1 MKIAVP
7 YEDGKVFQ
15 HFGRAREIKL
25 YTVENG
31 AVTAAHLVTNEA
43 EGHGAVTRLLKELGV
58 NIVICGNIGGC
69 AQKAVR
75 ESGMELYAGVI
86 ARADDAVNAF
96 LSNNLAYD
104 PEVGC
109 HEFDDDH
116 NHTCQV

>member
-75 ESGMELYAGVI
+75 ESGMELYGVLLLVPMMRLTHFYQI
-86 ARADDAVNAF
+86 ILHMTPR
-96 LSNNLAYD
+96 
-104 PEVGC
+104 
-109 HEFDDDH
+109 
-116 NHTCQV
+116 

>member
-15 HFGRAREIKL
+15 HFGRARKIKL

-31 AVTAAHLVTNEA
+31 AVTA

-109 HEFDDDH
+109 HEFDDDP
-116 NHTCQV
+116 NHTCQG

>member
-15 HFGRAREIKL
+15 HFGRAKEIKL
-25 YTVENG
+25 YT
-31 AVTAAHLVTNEA
+31 
-43 EGHGAVTRLLKELGV
+43 VTRLLKELGV

-69 AQKAVR
+69 AQEAVR
-75 ESGMELYAGVI
+75 ESGMELYGGVM

-109 HEFDDDH
+109 HEFDDDP
-116 NHTCQV
+116 NHTCQG

>member
-31 AVTAAHLVTNEA
+31 AVTAAHLVANEA

-69 AQKAVR
+69 AQEAVR
-75 ESGMELYAGVI
+75 ESGMELYGGVM

-109 HEFDDDH
+109 HEFDDDP
-116 NHTCQV
+116 NHTCQG

>member
-31 AVTAAHLVTNEA
+31 AVTAAHLITNEA

-75 ESGMELYAGVI
+75 ESGMELYGGVI

-109 HEFDDDH
+109 HEFDDDP
-116 NHTCQV
+116 NHTCQG

>member
-31 AVTAAHLVTNEA
+31 AVTAAHLVANEA

-75 ESGMELYAGVI
+75 ENGIPFRPIHLRTRVP
-86 ARADDAVNAF
+86 DTF
-96 LSNNLAYD
+96 HQ
-104 PEVGC
+104 P
-109 HEFDDDH
+109 
-116 NHTCQV
+116 NHP